1 MMRGLLF
8 LSVVAATSVAS
19 TLNAQVATT
28 KPDSLCTTSPDGR
41 MECKIV
47 RGSGRGDS
55 AFRSRI
61 FMRTDSAMAK
71 RAALGLELRA
81 TGTRR
86 DTLGVFVEA
95 VTPKGPAETAG
106 IIEGD
111 RIASINGVDL
121 RTAAGDVD
129 DSYVNGLAAHR
140 LGREVQKL
148 TPGNRVTL
156 RVYSG
161 GRFRDVQVTAGKA
174 SDLMRLSHFNFKVPG
189 PGGMMEFNGPG
200 GPDMMFAPEMMGP
213 DMPMMRQR
221 IESSSM
227 PRRIQI
233 RTPMRI
239 RTAAPTRTRV
249 YKVDAKGNGELIP
262 AEDDMMFEMDDEPF
276 DIDTEIE
283 PIPPA
288 VIRDLAATA
297 IRDAQSALR
306 QLAADG
312 IA

>member
-1 MMRGLLF
+1 MRGLLF
-8 LSVVAATSVAS
+8 LSVVAATSVAA
-19 TLNAQVATT
+19 TLNAQVTT
-28 KPDSLCTTSPDGR
+28 AKPDSGCTTYPDGKV
-41 MECKIV
+41 ECKII
-47 RGSGRGDS
+47 RGTARGDS
-55 AFRSRI
+55 AFGNRI
-61 FMRTDSAMAK
+61 FWRTDSAMAK

-148 TPGNRVTL
+148 TPGTRVNL

-200 GPDMMFAPEMMGP
+200 GPDMMFGPEMMGP
-213 DMPMMRQR
+213 GMPMMRER
-221 IESSSM
+221 IESNSL
-227 PRRIQI
+227 PRKIQI

-249 YKVDAKGNGELIP
+249 YKVDANGNGELVP
-262 AEDDMMFEMDDEPF
+262 AEDDIRFDMDDERF
-276 DIDTEIE
+276 DIDNEIE

-288 VIRDLAATA
+288 VIRDLASRA

-306 QLAADG
+306 QLAAAG

>member
-1 MMRGLLF
+1 MRLVVLSHRTNQETMMRGLLF
-8 LSVVAATSVAS
+8 LSVVAATSVAA

-61 FMRTDSAMAK
+61 FIRSDSAMAK

-106 IIEGD
+106 IVEGD
-111 RIASINGVDL
+111 RIAAINGVEL

-129 DSYVNGLAAHR
+129 DSYTNGLAAHR

-148 TPGNRVTL
+148 TPGTRVTL

-200 GPDMMFAPEMMGP
+200 GPELMMGP

-249 YKVDAKGNGELIP
+249 YKVDAKGNGELVP
-262 AEDDMMFEMDDEPF
+262 ADD
-276 DIDTEIE
+276 DIM
-283 PIPPA
+283 
-288 VIRDLAATA
+288 
-297 IRDAQSALR
+297 
-306 QLAADG
+306 
-312 IA
+312 

>member
-1 MMRGLLF
+1 
-8 LSVVAATSVAS
+8 
-19 TLNAQVATT
+19 
-28 KPDSLCTTSPDGR
+28 
-41 MECKIV
+41 
-47 RGSGRGDS
+47 
-55 AFRSRI
+55 
-61 FMRTDSAMAK
+61 MAK

-148 TPGNRVTL
+148 TPGTRVNL

-200 GPDMMFAPEMMGP
+200 GPDMMFGPEMMGP
-213 DMPMMRQR
+213 GMPMMRER

-233 RTPMRI
+233 RSPMRI
-239 RTAAPTRTRV
+239 RVPAPASIRIF
-249 YKVDAKGNGELIP
+249 KVDARGDGELVP
-262 AEDDMMFEMDDEPF
+262 AEDDIMFDMDDESF
-276 DIDTEIE
+276 DIDNEIG

-288 VIRDLAATA
+288 VIRDLASRA
-297 IRDAQSALR
+297 IRDAQAALR
-306 QLAADG
+306 QLAADE